1 MMASLRLV
9 GIPPGELAQGVPVR
23 ARTPN
28 PLTLPTIMHSH
39 PDRTKQKL
47 LCIVSHGAGLLTFS
61 IVSIS
66 IPIVILLL
74 SEDYIV
80 QENAK
85 EAVNFQLTFF
95 IYGIIV
101 GILCFVLIGFL
112 ALIPLI
118 ILNVILP
125 ILAIVGCAA
134 NLDRPFRYPF
144 ILHLL

>member
-1 MMASLRLV
+1 MASLGLV
-9 GIPPGELAQGVPVR
+9 GIRPGELAQRVPIR
-23 ARTPN
+23 ARTPD
-28 PLTLPTIMHSH
+28 PLTSHTTMHSH
-39 PDRTKQKL
+39 QDRTKQKL
-47 LCIVSHGAGLLTFS
+47 LCIVSHGAGLLSFS
-61 IVSIS
+61 IVSIA

-134 NLDRPFRYPF
+134 NPDRPFRYPF
-144 ILHLL
+144 VLHLL